1 MAHES
6 VLKKIDE
13 TANLWNK
20 TKDSKYKEQWYKL
33 VKEFA
38 DGTYYSKRWDVSS
51 GRSDQTDDYR
61 NRTGI

>member
-38 DGTYYSKRWDVSS
+38 DGTYYSERWDVSS
-51 GRSDQTDDYR
+51 GRSDQTDDRR

>member
-33 VKEFA
+33 LKELNLSQE
-38 DGTYYSKRWDVSS
+38 GK
-51 GRSDQTDDYR
+51 SDR
-61 NRTGI
+61 LLW